1 MVRGLGLAPHAGDS
15 STADV
20 VKGAERAAGGRQR
33 SSPLL
38 IAYIGALSLAA
49 LAVGVAV
56 VRSGVAPPGQPNW
69 RVLPLLVAL
78 LAGAEH
84 FFVRF
89 RYRGEVNAL
98 NLVEAVLAPLLF
110 AFPGGAVVISVAVAQ
125 VAGSALRRN
134 TPVKSAFNVAQWSI
148 AAGAGSIVL
157 ARLADGDG
165 VTRSTVGALLA
176 ALVVVGL
183 VNQAAF
189 AFVVA
194 IASRQPLRRLL
205 TGFAP
210 IMVPG
215 WVGGWAINSLFGL
228 LFVLA
233 YATHPLA
240 VLLFPVPLVVLHLA
254 YRGYAGARSDR
265 VRLTG
270 LHRAARVLAAPLD
283 PTEAIEPFMR
293 EVAIC
298 FEARATALVL
308 VVEGGRRVHRLD
320 MATGTYTA
328 VFEPYSMLSLEG
340 AVLHQRV
347 PRRVTAGGRDELAA
361 VLVAAG
367 WRDCLSAPVL
377 DEDHVAGA
385 LLVLD
390 QAGLEGFEAGE
401 LAVLE
406 ALARETAGTFAKGR
420 LLGAILDERRKLAE
434 IVGSTSDG
442 ILTLADDGIVRS
454 WNPALERITGVPG
467 GDLIGR
473 AGGLAGL
480 QPRTSSGTPV
490 DLEGW
495 YRGVELPSEFDITAA
510 NGERR
515 RLSCSYSHATD
526 DDGRA
531 RTLVVVARDVTPVHE
546 IEELRRRFGRL
557 AQAEAAQ
564 RAVVEQLQQAFTP
577 ARPDVPA
584 VDLGVSYLGSDPS
597 APTGG
602 DLYDWQLLPS
612 GELHLAVVDV
622 IGHGV
627 AATKDALSVIY
638 TLRLLTL
645 AGCPLEDLVARADAL
660 LGAQHPELVATV
672 VVVRYSTETG
682 VARIAAGGHPPALLI
697 SRSGGVRLLPTA
709 GCAVGWPGAGSEG
722 VTEIELAPHDA
733 LVLYT
738 DGLIEAKK
746 DILEGMEWLVRHA
759 GEVAHL
765 PADQLAAGLL
775 ERSLAG
781 AERRD
786 DSLALVLR
794 RTPATVEP
802 GRWRGRPHA
811 REVGEL
817 RRALAGW
824 LAEREVAGED
834 VDDVL
839 VAASELLSNA
849 VTAARST
856 IGLRASVVAGRV
868 AVEVEDDGPGHE
880 DPDRLGTGAPEPGAE
895 AGRGLFLVRALMD
908 EISFLSTSEGTV
920 VRCEKLLRPADV
932 DPEPERPGATLP

>member
-1 MVRGLGLAPHAGDS
+1 VVRGLGLTRRAAPGT
-15 STADV
+15 STSGV
-20 VKGAERAAGGRQR
+20 VKVAAQPAAGRQR

-49 LAVGVAV
+49 VAIGAAV
-56 VRSGVAPPGQPNW
+56 VRSGVDPPGQPSW

-78 LAGAEH
+78 LAGAEY

-110 AFPGGAVVISVAVAQ
+110 AFPGGAVVGSVVAAQ
-125 VAGSALRRN
+125 VAGSILRRN
-134 TPVKSAFNVAQWSI
+134 NSVKSAFNVAQWSI

-157 ARLADGDG
+157 AGLADHAG
-165 VTRSTVGALLA
+165 VTGRTVAALLA
-176 ALVVVGL
+176 ALVGVGL
-183 VNQAAF
+183 VNQVAF
-189 AFVVA
+189 TLVVA

-210 IMVPG
+210 IVVPG
-215 WVGGWAINSLFGL
+215 WLAGWAVNTLVGF

-270 LHRAARVLAAPLD
+270 LHRAARALAAPLD
-283 PTEAIEPFMR
+283 PTEAIEAYLR

-308 VVEGGRRVHRLD
+308 LVEGGRRIHRVD
-320 MATGTYTA
+320 MATGTYSD
-328 VFEPYSMLSLEG
+328 VFEPDATLSLES
-340 AVLHQRV
+340 AALRQRV
-347 PRRVTAGGRDELAA
+347 PRRVTAGGGDVVAA
-361 VLVAAG
+361 ALVAAG

-377 DEDHVAGA
+377 DEDHVAGV

-454 WNPALERITGVPG
+454 WNPALECITGVPA

-473 AGGLAGL
+473 AGGLAAL
-480 QPRTSSGTPV
+480 HPRTSSGTPV

-495 YRGVELPSEFDITAA
+495 YRNVELPSEFDITAA

-531 RTLVVVARDVTPVHE
+531 RTLVIVARDVTPVHE

-557 AQAEAAQ
+557 AEAEAAQ

-577 ARPDVPA
+577 ARPDVREI
-584 VDLGVSYLGSDPS
+584 DLGVSYLGSDPS

-612 GELHLAVVDV
+612 GELYLAVVDV
-622 IGHGV
+622 LGHGV
-627 AATKDALSVIY
+627 AATKDALGVIY

-697 SRSGGVRLLPTA
+697 SPAGGVRLLPTA

-722 VTEIELAPHDA
+722 VTEIELGPHDA

-759 GEVAHL
+759 REVAHL
-765 PADQLAAGLL
+765 PADQLAAGLV

-802 GRWRGRPHA
+802 GRWRGRPHPSQ
-811 REVGEL
+811 VGEI

-824 LAEREVAGED
+824 LLEHDVAGED
-834 VDDVL
+834 VEDVL
-839 VAASELLSNA
+839 VAASELLANA
-849 VTAARST
+849 VAAART
-856 IGLRASVVAGRV
+856 NIGLRAAVAAGRV

-880 DPDRLGTGAPEPGAE
+880 DPDELGTAAPAPGAE

-920 VRCEKLLRPADV
+920 VRCEKLLRPVEV
-932 DPEPERPGATLP
+932 DLQPKPGATLP